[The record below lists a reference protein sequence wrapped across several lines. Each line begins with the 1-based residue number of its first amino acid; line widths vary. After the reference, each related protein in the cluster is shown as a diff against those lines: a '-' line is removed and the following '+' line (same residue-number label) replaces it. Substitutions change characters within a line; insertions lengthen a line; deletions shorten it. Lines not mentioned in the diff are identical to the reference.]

1 MGGRCLE
8 ATTTRRVI
16 VCLRVCIVRLRRAP
30 VALWRAP
37 CLASPP
43 HDAPARRVG
52 TWDRKQEAGVA
63 RRGGAFVMSYHAM
76 PCHARG
82 VLYPTHRYLRNQ
94 PTSHVSP
101 VKSTYLLPSYLTM
114 FDALPTRCGC
124 YSPALFVVMGVI
136 DRDARAVA

>member
-52 TWDRKQEAGVA
+52 HGIGSRKPESRAE
-63 RRGGAFVMSYHAM
+63 GGLSSCHIM
-76 PCHARG
+76 PCHVMPVA
-82 VLYPTHRYLRNQ
+82 YCTQ
-94 PTSHVSP
+94 PIATYETSQ
-101 VKSTYLLPSYLTM
+101 
-114 FDALPTRCGC
+114 
-124 YSPALFVVMGVI
+124 PAM
-136 DRDARAVA
+136 